1 MGSESNNSGVWEAR
15 LGWRSK
21 AWGQIHQEK
30 FWDGGVRVA
39 PVFSKPG
46 SHRAARCM
54 CVFMFMCV
62 CVCEHDHTPHLQM
75 YVLGEGRGGSYMRP
89 TGRSQLVEMLLF
101 TIS

>member
-1 MGSESNNSGVWEAR
+1 
-15 LGWRSK
+15 
-21 AWGQIHQEK
+21 
-30 FWDGGVRVA
+30 
-39 PVFSKPG
+39 
-46 SHRAARCM
+46 M

-101 TIS
+101 IIS

>member
-1 MGSESNNSGVWEAR
+1 MRATTLGFGRRGWAGGAKLGVR
-15 LGWRSK
+15 Y
-21 AWGQIHQEK
+21 IQEK

-101 TIS
+101 IIS